1 MHNEEADPDMSDAT
15 IPQKADAE
23 TKPPARKR
31 GGGLKRPEVART
43 PRDDDEPTGWSKVFG
58 ILLDLDRRGE
68 VGHVIERWPVTSL
81 GELRDA
87 IEAAIEIVDEAG
99 GADIS
104 LDPIDIVVAHYP
116 RSEGKPY
123 RVSINTPMRSA
134 SDG

>member
-1 MHNEEADPDMSDAT
+1 MSDAAL
-15 IPQKADAE
+15 PQKADAE
-23 TKPPARKR
+23 KTKPSARKR

-58 ILLDLDRRGE
+58 IMLDLDRRGE
-68 VGHVIERWPVTSL
+68 VGHVIQRWPVTSL

-87 IEAAIEIVDEAG
+87 IDAAIEIVDEAG

-104 LDPIDIVVAHYP
+104 LDPIDIVLAHYP

-123 RVSINTPMRSA
+123 RVGIDTPTGSA
-134 SDG
+134 SDE